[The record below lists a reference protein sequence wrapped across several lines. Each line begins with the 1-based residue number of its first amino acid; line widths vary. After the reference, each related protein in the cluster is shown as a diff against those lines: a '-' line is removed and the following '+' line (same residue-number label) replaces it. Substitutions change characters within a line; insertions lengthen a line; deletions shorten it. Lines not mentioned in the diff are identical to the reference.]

1 MQDIN
6 KKLTDIRIKIEEK
19 NRLNSILSK
28 LNDEKKEAV
37 SKKNKLLKQLN
48 KERKDVEKLENLS
61 LSNFIQTIIGKK
73 DEKLEKEKSEFLS
86 AKLKY
91 DTADAEVKRLDK
103 EIERVN
109 ARISEIGDLNNE
121 YQSLIKEKEKI
132 LINSS
137 REIKEKLDNIN
148 EREVSLEKL
157 NMEIREAITAGEE
170 VLRSLDRVYDA
181 LKSAKNW
188 GTFDMLGGGMLS
200 GLVKHGKID
209 KAQSEINKTQ
219 YLIKRFHRELN
230 DIGGEVNLSIEVSS
244 FLKFADFFFDNFF
257 TDMFVQSKIHESQLS
272 VSRAIEKVK
281 YVINELKRRYS
292 NNNTEIEKLR
302 KEREEITLN
311 F

>member
-109 ARISEIGDLNNE
+109 ARISEIGDLDNE

-157 NMEIREAITAGEE
+157 NMEIREAIIAGEE

-209 KAQSEINKTQ
+209 KAQAEINKTQ
-219 YLIKRFHRELN
+219 YLIKKFHRELN
-230 DIGGEVNLSIEVSS
+230 DIGGEVNLSIEISS
-244 FLKFADFFFDNFF
+244 FLKFADLFFDSFF
-257 TDMFVQSKIHESQLS
+257 TDMFVQSKIQESQRD
-272 VSRAIEKVK
+272 VSRAKGKVR
-281 YVINELKRRYS
+281 YVINELKKRYS
-292 NNNTEIEKLR
+292 KNNMEIEKLR